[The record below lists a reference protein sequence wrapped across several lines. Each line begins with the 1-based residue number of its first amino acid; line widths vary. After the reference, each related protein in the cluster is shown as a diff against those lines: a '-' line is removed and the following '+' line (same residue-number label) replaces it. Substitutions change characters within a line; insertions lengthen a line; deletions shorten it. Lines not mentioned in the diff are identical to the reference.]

1 MSGTDAG
8 VVLVVLVVLAGL
20 GAVAGTARG
29 MTTHITGVSW

>member
-1 MSGTDAG
+1 MSSTNAG
-8 VVLVVLVVLAGL
+8 VVPVVLGVLPGL